1 MWLLFS
7 RHTASRAKSSPT
19 GNTLQADEV
28 FVRSRTKKRR
38 RRLERFLIFFLGSSA
53 ASFRGKTLHL
63 LQTTKPS
70 QVTTEVLFRGSFQLS
85 VRRFPPVK
93 PNLIFKQSISLTS
106 PPSDGANHIN
116 RLSAYSYRNVF
127 FFFYFEI

>member
-1 MWLLFS
+1 MAPVQQTHCVPS
-7 RHTASRAKSSPT
+7 QVVTNRKHTA
-19 GNTLQADEV
+19 G
-28 FVRSRTKKRR
+28 RR
-38 RRLERFLIFFLGSSA
+38 GVCQESYKEKEAAVGAFFDFFLGSSA